1 MKNQKGSD
9 KMLKYK
15 INIADALERKG
26 FNTYKAKWSSGFCS
40 TDSGNVESF
49 LSLDSEASSSS
60 EVGIDNNILYY
71 LPALDIKVTSSVP
84 LDSYK
89 GTVNVTIGSPGNSTV
104 WNMTANLN
112 GEQIK
117 SISGNENDFYKW
129 FPYALGSKITSSSNV
144 DANFK
149 TYQSP
154 WWE

>member
-1 MKNQKGSD
+1 M
-9 KMLKYK
+9 
-15 INIADALERKG
+15 
-26 FNTYKAKWSSGFCS
+26 
-40 TDSGNVESF
+40 
-49 LSLDSEASSSS
+49 
-60 EVGIDNNILYY
+60 
-71 LPALDIKVTSSVP
+71 P

-89 GTVNVTIGSPGNSTV
+89 GTVNVTIGSSGVSTV

-117 SISGNENDFYKW
+117 KISGNENDFYKW
-129 FPYALGSKITSSSNV
+129 FPYALGSKITPSSNV